1 MAKIEWEDQA
11 KFQFRH
17 YVKNARLEF
26 GEKTAKRWL
35 EEIIAKEWRL
45 ERYPESY
52 PPEELLSGRKN
63 FYRMCHLINRR
74 FKLIYYYDK
83 YTDTIFIVNIWD
95 TKCNPQNLIRR
106 IK

>member
-35 EEIIAKEWRL
+35 EEILRQIHRHHFYC
-45 ERYPESY
+45 RYLGY
-52 PPEELLSGRKN
+52 K
-63 FYRMCHLINRR
+63 M
-74 FKLIYYYDK
+74 
-83 YTDTIFIVNIWD
+83 
-95 TKCNPQNLIRR
+95 
-106 IK
+106 